1 MKKRIANFLRKKYL
15 CTLCCTEN
23 KLPWANTFYYT
34 FDADN
39 RRLIYVTSDNTHHGR
54 VMQKNPSVAGTIFT
68 PTRFNPSLQGLQ
80 FTGQA
85 KMLEGEEADLAK
97 MLYKRDYQ
105 HYLIDELPVWEVRL
119 EFARLIDHS
128 LGLFGKVEWRLGET
142 DDENDWENLVS

>member
-23 KLPWANTFYYT
+23 NQPWANTFYYY
-34 FDADN
+34 FDNDN
-39 RRLIYVTSDNTHHGR
+39 NRLLYISSDQTLHGR
-54 VMQKNPSVAGTIFT
+54 VMKKNPNVAGTIFT

-85 KMLEGEEADLAK
+85 KMLEGEDAEIAK
-97 MLYKRDYQ
+97 TLYKRDYQ

-128 LGLFGKVEWRLGET
+128 LGLFSTMEWRLGDN
-142 DDENDWENLVS
+142 DDESEWDNLDV